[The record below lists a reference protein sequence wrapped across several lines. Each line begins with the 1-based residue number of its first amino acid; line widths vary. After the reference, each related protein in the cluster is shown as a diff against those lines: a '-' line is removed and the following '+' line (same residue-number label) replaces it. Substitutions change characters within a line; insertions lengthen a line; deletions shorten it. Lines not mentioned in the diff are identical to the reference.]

1 MRRMWMTGMMAVCCW
16 ACPMEADA
24 QAVVADTVYLRLNI
38 DSVGLEEVVVE
49 GRKTPP
55 ANSRWSDMHPVE
67 LVTVGGANG
76 DLYKALQTL
85 PGTQVQG
92 ESGRLL
98 VRGGS
103 SEETQTFI
111 DGMHVLNPYTS
122 TGPDTPARSRYS
134 TFMFSGINL
143 ASGGAPPEYGQALSA
158 VLPLETKDSSPV
170 NKLGLNASVVGVGGG
185 GTRAFG
191 KGSLSVDLNCQH
203 LGLYDRLFPGRRDFE
218 EPYRLLSGA
227 AQLRLATGEAT
238 LLKLYAQYDR
248 TDFSSY
254 EGGDRRLF
262 ALGEDNVYLNAT
274 CRRRAAGRWEWFAGA
289 AYSRY
294 ARQVAGAVQS
304 GDRWLERRQELHL
317 KAKAAV
323 RPLPVLRL
331 EAGME
336 GYVRCYEGTYRY
348 QGIGQ
353 QADVSPRIAAAF
365 LSASCFLTERLKAE
379 LSLRGEYTLPARR
392 PELSPRLALG
402 YLWGELLLSAS
413 AGRYTQLPADTC
425 LSRTPRLRSEVCVQY
440 NAGIRYARGGRFYKA
455 ECYYKDYTRLALA
468 DGEGFNSGGYGYSKG
483 IDLFFRDEA
492 TVRNLTYQLA
502 YTYNLAR
509 RKYGAYAEL
518 TTPQYATRHHL
529 AVVLKYSIPALR
541 TIVGLTDTYT
551 SGRPYH
557 NPGLPGLMNDE
568 VKPYNSLDL
577 GLTFIPGKKVI
588 VHASVTNLLGRR
600 NEFGRVDGRPVL
612 ASDDRTFYVGVFV
625 TLGRRAAYDVSNF

>member
-1 MRRMWMTGMMAVCCW
+1 MAVCCW
-16 ACPMEADA
+16 ACPVAADA
-24 QAVVADTVYLRLNI
+24 QAVVGDTVYLRLNI
-38 DSVGLEEVVVE
+38 DSVGLEEVVVM
-49 GRKTPP
+49 GRRTLP

-67 LVTVGGANG
+67 LVTVGGTNG

-134 TFMFSGINL
+134 TFMFGGISL
-143 ASGGAPPEYGQALSA
+143 ASGGAPLEYGQALSA
-158 VLPLETKDSSPV
+158 VLPLETKDSSPI

-185 GTRAFG
+185 GTRAFD

-203 LGLYDRLFPGRRDFE
+203 LELYNRLFPGRRDFE

-227 AQLRLATGEAT
+227 MQLRLEPDEAT

-254 EGGDRRLF
+254 EGDEHRLF

-274 CRRRAAGRWEWFAGA
+274 CRHREAGRWEWFAGA

-294 ARQVAGAVQS
+294 VRQIGGAALV
-304 GDRWLERRQELHL
+304 GDHWQERQQELHL

-323 RPLPVLRL
+323 RPLAVLRL
-331 EAGME
+331 EAGAE
-336 GYVRCYEGTYRY
+336 GYFRRYEDIYCYGKQEWQSR
-348 QGIGQ
+348 
-353 QADVSPRIAAAF
+353 VSPCIGAAF
-365 LSASCFLTERLKAE
+365 LSASCYLSERLKAE
-379 LSLRGEYTLPARR
+379 FSLRGEYTSPARR
-392 PELSPRLALG
+392 PELSPRLALS
-402 YLWGELLLSAS
+402 YSWGELLLSAT

-425 LSRTPRLRSEVCVQY
+425 LSRTPCLRSEVCVQY
-440 NAGIRYARGGRFYKA
+440 NVGVRYARGGRFYKA

-468 DGEGFNSGGYGYSKG
+468 DGGGFTSGGYGYSKG
-483 IDLFFRDEA
+483 IDLFFRDESLFK
-492 TVRNLTYQLA
+492 NLEYQLA
-502 YTYNLAR
+502 YTYNHSR

-529 AVVLKYSIPALR
+529 AVVLKYSIPCLR
-541 TIVGLTDTYT
+541 TIVGLTNTYT

-577 GLTFIPGKKVI
+577 GLTFIPCKKVI
-588 VHASVTNLLGRR
+588 VHASVTNILGRR

-612 ASDDRTFYVGVFV
+612 ASSDRTFYVGVFI
-625 TLGRRAAYDVSNF
+625 TLGRKAAYDVSNF